1 MIFHPNQATLLK
13 KAEDTA
19 IKLYSELNTGES
31 NLVVAIGHPVERIS
45 EIENS
50 YETAKQL
57 LEYSVIKTKQNVLH
71 YQDFNE
77 QFQKYQQTLPLKEK
91 LEQIS
96 NKELRHLVE
105 EIIQKQRETKI
116 RYYLGYFY

>member
-1 MIFHPNQATLLK
+1 M
-13 KAEDTA
+13 
-19 IKLYSELNTGES
+19 
-31 NLVVAIGHPVERIS
+31 AIGHPVERIS